1 MTFLCPK
8 CVKERPFPTWCQE
21 CGVEYFEK
29 NSENW
34 TSGEPIID
42 KVIKYT
48 QDNSKIPVDF
58 VEWIP
63 YEQFE
68 KREKIGQDGFGSVY
82 GAFWKSGPSLILK
95 CFTASNFYTASTV
108 YNPEI
113 SPIIRFYGLTKDAK
127 GYLFVMQIAEHGDLQ
142 KYLFENFDKMKWFD
156 DKLLILAN
164 IANGLRIIHQNGL
177 THRNLHCRN
186 ILIGDN
192 GMAYIT
198 DFGPISSNKN
208 SITQKLNCSAPFIA
222 PETLKENTFTSKS
235 DVYSFGFIMW
245 MLSAGVIP
253 YHYPSENTVLSQ
265 NIQEIIQEIELYI
278 KRNTPKPPPPSK
290 NFGNSSGQN
299 DILRDVNEE
308 KIKAT
313 YFCDADK
320 EEYPTQISE
329 GEPNQLPSKQTVD
342 LSPVVTHPTIEI
354 TFRPCQEQQVKV
366 QKVYVASEIEDSE
379 ENKYNDSYS
388 INSLNNKE
396 TQPSTELITD
406 IKGIDNTDEPNSL
419 DTCDT

>member
-1 MTFLCPK
+1 MVYTEICLDMTFLCPK

-21 CGVEYFEK
+21 CGVKYFEK
-29 NSENW
+29 NSDNW

-48 QDNSKIPVDF
+48 QENSKIPVDF

-82 GAFWKSGPSLILK
+82 GAFWKSGPSLMYGNKFKRAKGIRVALRRLKNNTLHESLMGLYKSLK
-95 CFTASNFYTASTV
+95 CFTDSNFYTASTV

-177 THRNLHCRN
+177 THRNLNCRN
-186 ILIGDN
+186 ILIGEN

-198 DFGPISSNKN
+198 DFGPIS
-208 SITQKLNCSAPFIA
+208 
-222 PETLKENTFTSKS
+222 NT
-235 DVYSFGFIMW
+235 
-245 MLSAGVIP
+245 
-253 YHYPSENTVLSQ
+253 SENTVLSQ

-299 DILRDVNEE
+299 GSHIA
-308 KIKAT
+308 IG
-313 YFCDADK
+313 
-320 EEYPTQISE
+320 PI
-329 GEPNQLPSKQTVD
+329 PS
-342 LSPVVTHPTIEI
+342 
-354 TFRPCQEQQVKV
+354 
-366 QKVYVASEIEDSE
+366 
-379 ENKYNDSYS
+379 
-388 INSLNNKE
+388 
-396 TQPSTELITD
+396 
-406 IKGIDNTDEPNSL
+406 
-419 DTCDT
+419 